1 MTTQLNSENIATII
15 QKHISSS
22 DYYFENN
29 TVVVDPSQMIT
40 ICQVLKTTP
49 GIELDYLSSIT
60 AVDYL
65 DYFELVYLFY
75 SIVHNHC
82 LTMKVRC
89 PDKKNPSLPS
99 ITSLYNGA
107 NFQEREIYDLFG
119 ISFTSHPKLNR
130 IFLWEGF
137 HGHPLRKDYESD
149 S

>member
-49 GIELDYLSSIT
+49 GIELDYLSSIS

-65 DYFELVYLFY
+65 DYCELV
-75 SIVHNHC
+75 
-82 LTMKVRC
+82 
-89 PDKKNPSLPS
+89 
-99 ITSLYNGA
+99 
-107 NFQEREIYDLFG
+107 
-119 ISFTSHPKLNR
+119 
-130 IFLWEGF
+130 
-137 HGHPLRKDYESD
+137 
-149 S
+149 